1 VAAFTG
7 QPPVSHSIAGAASN
21 MNISRPEQRT
31 LHVLAKG
38 GRIVHQRDNSG
49 HITAIT
55 CYTREG
61 MVLTDCTLVVFRK
74 LKSKRLI
81 ASRNGQP
88 YSINRSGLC
97 AVRPQLDN
105 Q

>member
-1 VAAFTG
+1 
-7 QPPVSHSIAGAASN
+7 
-21 MNISRPEQRT
+21 M
-31 LHVLAKG
+31 HVLAKG
-38 GRIVHQRDNSG
+38 GRIVHQRDHSG

-55 CYTREG
+55 CYTRDG
-61 MVLTDCTLVVFRK
+61 MVLTDCTLPVFRK

>member
-1 VAAFTG
+1 
-7 QPPVSHSIAGAASN
+7 
-21 MNISRPEQRT
+21 MNISRAEQ
-31 LHVLAKG
+31 
-38 GRIVHQRDNSG
+38 GRCTSSPKAAASAHQRDNRG
-49 HITAIT
+49 HIAAIT

-61 MVLTDCTLVVFRK
+61 LVLTDCTLPVFRK

-81 ASRNGQP
+81 ASRIGQP
-88 YSINRSGLC
+88 YSINRSWLR

>member
-1 VAAFTG
+1 
-7 QPPVSHSIAGAASN
+7 
-21 MNISRPEQRT
+21 MNISRAEQRT

-38 GRIVHQRDNSG
+38 GRIVHQRDNRG

-61 MVLTDCTLVVFRK
+61 LVLTDCTLPDFRK

-88 YSINRSGLC
+88 YAIHPSGLC
-97 AVRPQLDN
+97 AVRPQLDH

>member
-1 VAAFTG
+1 
-7 QPPVSHSIAGAASN
+7 
-21 MNISRPEQRT
+21 MNISRAEQRT

-38 GRIVHQRDNSG
+38 GRIVHQRDHRG

-61 MVLTDCTLVVFRK
+61 LVLTDCTLPVFRK

-88 YSINRSGLC
+88 YAINRSGLC

>member
-1 VAAFTG
+1 
-7 QPPVSHSIAGAASN
+7 
-21 MNISRPEQRT
+21 M
-31 LHVLAKG
+31 
-38 GRIVHQRDNSG
+38 HQRDPLG
-49 HITAIT
+49 HITAVT

-61 MVLTDCTLVVFRK
+61 LVLTDCTLRVFRK

-88 YSINRSGLC
+88 YAINRSGLC

>member
-1 VAAFTG
+1 
-7 QPPVSHSIAGAASN
+7 
-21 MNISRPEQRT
+21 

-38 GRIVHQRDNSG
+38 GHIVHQRDNSG
-49 HITAIT
+49 HIAAIT

-61 MVLTDCTLVVFRK
+61 LVLTNCTLAVFRK

-88 YSINRSGLC
+88 YSSNRSGLS

>member
-1 VAAFTG
+1 MLTEQVLCTSSPRA
-7 QPPVSHSIAGAASN
+7 AASCT
-21 MNISRPEQRT
+21 SAT
-31 LHVLAKG
+31 
-38 GRIVHQRDNSG
+38 SG

-61 MVLTDCTLVVFRK
+61 LVLTDCTLAVFRK

-97 AVRPQLDN
+97 AVRPQLAN